1 MMRLYT
7 CLFLCSDE
15 DKQAFEVWHA
25 HDDAEDT
32 FCELDGE
39 SVNLECGGLKY
50 IWSTIITF
58 TENSNPPGTLSYMYM

>member
-1 MMRLYT
+1 MIRLYT
-7 CLFLCSDE
+7 CLFLCSDK

-50 IWSTIITF
+50 I
-58 TENSNPPGTLSYMYM
+58 